1 MDFFEIAR
9 WGVKK
14 LKLFILYW
22 RRIVFAKNHFKC
34 PWYKKVKANICGG
47 FTADQWMLYDFDH
60 NDRKKYLSEFDWYRS
75 RYINEPFDFVC
86 NNKIASA
93 EILKQY
99 VRVPES
105 YMIKNKGHLTSFES
119 AEMTYEDG
127 LRLLKEKGQMF
138 FKPYGKGK
146 GTGVVI
152 MTYDY
157 ENNTPTIDLKP
168 LSEADFIEYLKKRDD
183 WFLSEAMQQHHFLNE
198 IYEKTVN
205 TIRFITLKDPKTGKF
220 KVFFAVQR
228 IGTKETIPVD
238 NGSRGGLVANID
250 LETGILSEA
259 RCLHN
264 RNVYKVHPDSQAP
277 IEGVQVP
284 NWAKLKEDMLALAGK
299 LPYMHFIAWDILIT
313 EEGHCIIEANTSS
326 GVNIIQLWGGQRQ
339 KELGDFYRFHKVIKK

>member
-1 MDFFEIAR
+1 MDFFKFTR
-9 WGVKK
+9 WAIKK
-14 LKLFILYW
+14 MKLFLLYW

-34 PWYKKVKANICGG
+34 PWYKKLRANICGG
-47 FTADQWMLYDFDH
+47 FLADQWMLYDFDH
-60 NDRKKYLSEFDWYRS
+60 NDKSEYLSEFDWYRS

-105 YMIKNKGHLTSFES
+105 YMIKNKGHLTSFDS
-119 AEMTYEDG
+119 VAMNYEDA
-127 LRLLKEKGQMF
+127 LALLKEKKKMF

-152 MTYDY
+152 MTWD
-157 ENNTPTIDLKP
+157 EEANLPAIDLKP
-168 LSEADFIEYLKKRDD
+168 MSDEDFLGHLKKHDD
-183 WFLSEAMQQHHFLNE
+183 WFLSEAMEQHQYLND
-198 IYEKTVN
+198 IYDQTVN
-205 TIRFITLKDPKTGKF
+205 TIRFITLKDPKTHQF

-250 LETGILSEA
+250 LETGILTEA

-264 RNVYKVHPDSQAP
+264 RNVYKVHPDSGAP
-277 IEGVQVP
+277 IEGVQIP
-284 NWAKLKEDMLALAGK
+284 GWAKLKEDMINLANK

-326 GVNIIQLWGGQRQ
+326 GVNIIQLWGGQRN
-339 KELGDFYRFHKVIKK
+339 KELGDFYRYHGVIK

>member
-1 MDFFEIAR
+1 MDFFEFAR
-9 WGVKK
+9 WGEKK
-14 LKLFILYW
+14 AKLFLLYW

-34 PWYKKVKANICGG
+34 PWYKKLRANICGG
-47 FTADQWMLYDFDH
+47 FLADQWMLYDFDH
-60 NDRKKYLSEFDWYRS
+60 NDKSEYLSEFDWYRS

-105 YMIKNKGHLTSFES
+105 YMIKNHGHLTSFDS
-119 AEMTYEDG
+119 VAMTYEDA
-127 LRLLKEKGQMF
+127 LELLKEKKKMF

-146 GTGVVI
+146 GMGVVI
-152 MTYDY
+152 MTWD
-157 ENNTPTIDLKP
+157 EEANLPAIDLKP
-168 LSEADFIEYLKKRDD
+168 MSEEAFLDHLRKRDD
-183 WFLSEAMQQHHFLNE
+183 WFLSEAMEQHQYLND
-198 IYEKTVN
+198 IYDKTVN
-205 TIRFITLKDPKTGKF
+205 TIRFITLKDPKTGQF

-250 LETGILSEA
+250 LETGILTEA

-264 RNVYKVHPDSQAP
+264 RNVYKVHPDSGAP
-277 IEGVQVP
+277 IEGVQIP
-284 NWAKLKEDMLALAGK
+284 GWQKIKEDMLVLAGK
-299 LPYMHFIAWDILIT
+299 LPYMHFIAWDILVT

-326 GVNIIQLWGGQRQ
+326 GVNIIQLWGGQRN
-339 KELGDFYRFHKVIKK
+339 KELGDFYRHHGVIK